1 MADPSLSPV
10 AVISALVPRV
20 VDQTESARDAE
31 TPSTRAPTAI
41 SRQEYLALHP
51 ATVRPFL
58 ERIIDKAEAD
68 PGWKVTW
75 STQTPAMKI
84 KHPDGA
90 RDMALVYGYAL
101 RSGSRLTICG
111 GPTLGPHRVAHV
123 GSQVSHWRLRL
134 GDGAG
139 FLRRYC
145 GYLLRQRSDLAR
157 FSH

>member
-1 MADPSLSPV
+1 MADPSLSAV

-41 SRQEYLALHP
+41 SRQDYLALHP

-84 KHPDGA
+84 KHTDGA
-90 RDMALVYGYAL
+90 RDMALV
-101 RSGSRLTICG
+101 
-111 GPTLGPHRVAHV
+111 
-123 GSQVSHWRLRL
+123 
-134 GDGAG
+134 
-139 FLRRYC
+139 
-145 GYLLRQRSDLAR
+145 
-157 FSH
+157 